1 MTIAPSLTELGSI
14 ESARAVYETMTL
26 HRALD
31 TRLATLQRE
40 GELPY
45 FASAL
50 GEEGAIVGA
59 MAALEPTDWVFA
71 TARESRGALA
81 RGVSAETFLAQV
93 LGRAADHAM
102 GRQAP
107 GRFSS
112 RATRFQASSGVV
124 GAHLLHAVGVG
135 WAARTQRTS
144 EIALAFFGDGAAASE
159 GFHNALNFAGVFR
172 AQAVLVCRNNGSAAA
187 RGEAATETVA
197 ERAIAYGLASERV
210 SGASAAAVRGAV
222 ARAAARARAG
232 EGATLLEVVTTRLGD
247 ATSSNATCPI
257 ARLRADLGA
266 AGAWDDA
273 AESALAARVLA
284 AVDTA
289 LEAARAMRAPDPRS
303 MVDFVYATVPAHLTD
318 ELRELGRR

>member
-1 MTIAPSLTELGSI
+1 MSTAPSLTELGSI
-14 ESARAVYETMTL
+14 ESARAVHETMTL

-45 FASAL
+45 FAPVL
-50 GEEGAIVGA
+50 GEEGAVVGA

-81 RGVSAETFLAQV
+81 RGVSVEAFLAQV

-107 GRFSS
+107 GHYSS
-112 RATRFQASSGVV
+112 RAARFQASSGVV

-135 WAARTQRTS
+135 WAARTQRS
-144 EIALAFFGDGAAASE
+144 GEVALAFFGDGAAASE

-197 ERAIAYGLASERV
+197 ERAIAYGLVSERV
-210 SGASAAAVRGAV
+210 SGASVGAVRAAV

-232 EGATLLEVVTTRLGD
+232 DGATLVEVVTTRLGEAGSD
-247 ATSSNATCPI
+247 CPI
-257 ARLRADLGA
+257 ARLRADLVA

-273 AESALAARVLA
+273 AEAALTARVLA
-284 AVDTA
+284 SVDAA

-303 MVDFVYATVPAHLTD
+303 MVDFVYATVPAHLAD